1 MSGQVFDIPVRS
13 KEGEAPWE
21 WVGDQWRDVAE
32 SIEPEEFPMVFGRQ
46 AAITERGTPYASCSL
61 YVTVKVTDVLEAH
74 RALLVIAHEQL
85 CRASTRGTL
94 VVRTMPMAE
103 TEKADPDD
111 LHKVSVRM
119 RYAIENKENN
129 DG

>member
-13 KEGEAPWE
+13 KAGEASWE
-21 WVGDQWRDVAE
+21 WTGDRWRDVAG

-46 AAITERGTPYASCSL
+46 AAITERGTPYVTCSL

-74 RALLVIAHEQL
+74 QALLVIAHEQL
-85 CRASTRGTL
+85 RRASTRGTL
-94 VVRTMPMAE
+94 VVRCMPMAE
-103 TEKADPDD
+103 TEKADPDG

-119 RYAIENKENN
+119 RYAIEKESEY
-129 DG
+129 G